1 VRKWEDRLMSDNPTS
16 DNPELAAEAHGVHG
30 APGEDGKMQEE
41 PRGGDVGDEQASAEK
56 TGAGGEAP

>member
-1 VRKWEDRLMSDNPTS
+1 MSDNPTS